1 MTDSDT
7 DTRVSDTADPALHY
21 REISE
26 LVPLLSAGDVTSLQL
41 TEMTLERIGAVD
53 QRLGSFAFVAAAE
66 AQLRAKESAERRRAG
81 GTRGPLDGIP
91 LAIKDIYDK
100 AGWRTEAGMALR
112 AGQVANDTATVVTRL
127 EEAGAVIVGKVHTTE
142 GVYTEHTPPFRAPLN
157 PWDPGRWVG
166 VSSSGSGVAPVAGL
180 CYGALGSDTGGSIRM
195 PSASNGATGLK
206 PTWSRVSRAGVV
218 ELAATLDHVGPICR
232 SARDAGLILAAIA
245 GADPRDPTAS
255 LQPVPEFGT
264 EMPASLRGVRVG
276 VDPSWS
282 YRDVSSDVEQAHRG
296 AEEMLRELGAELV
309 PTDLPDPA
317 QAITDWFGVCAVQ
330 TARAH
335 QAVFPEHRDT
345 YGPALRELIERGI
358 AMSGIEYDELL
369 QRRLRFKGEMEAALA
384 PLDGVLIPAMSFI
397 APPVEKM
404 IRMDEETTA
413 GVHRFT
419 VPFTLSQLPTI
430 TFPGGFTT
438 TESGLPFPVGLQMV
452 GSAFTERR
460 LVDIVGAFQAATPW
474 NKRHPQ
480 L

>member
-1 MTDSDT
+1 MTET
-7 DTRVSDTADPALHY
+7 PADALYY
-21 REISE
+21 REICE
-26 LVPLLSAGDVTSLQL
+26 LVDLLDRGEVTARQL
-41 TEMTLERIGAVD
+41 TQSTLDRIAEVD
-53 QRLGSFAFVAAAE
+53 QRLGAYAFVAPDEAMAKAAE
-66 AQLRAKESAERRRAG
+66 SDERRAAG
-81 GTRGPLDGIP
+81 AARGPLDGIP

-100 AGWRTEAGMALR
+100 QGWRTEAGMAVR
-112 AGQVANDTATVVTRL
+112 SGQVASSTATVVERL
-127 EEAGAVIVGKVHTTE
+127 DQAGAVIVGKVHTTE

-157 PWDPGRWVG
+157 PWDPNRWVG

-206 PTWSRVSRAGVV
+206 PTWGRVSRAGVV

-232 SARDAGLILAAIA
+232 SARDAGLILGAIA

-255 LQPVPEFGT
+255 LRPVPEFST
-264 EMPASLRGVRVG
+264 TTTASLSGVRIG
-276 VDPSWS
+276 IDPGWS
-282 YRDVSSDVEQAHRG
+282 YRDVSIDVEKAHQE
-296 AEEMLRELGAELV
+296 AEQVLRDLGAELTPV
-309 PTDLPDPA
+309 TLPDPTE
-317 QAITDWFGVCAVQ
+317 AITDWFGVCAVQ

-335 QAVFPEHRDT
+335 RGLYPERKDS
-345 YGPALRELIERGI
+345 YGPALSELIDRGI

-369 QRRLRFKGEMEAALA
+369 QRRLIFKGQMEAALSSV
-384 PLDGVLIPAMSFI
+384 DTVLIPAMSFI

-438 TESGLPFPVGLQMV
+438 TEAGHPFPVGLQMV
-452 GSAFTERR
+452 GSAFDERR
-460 LVDIVGAFQAATPW
+460 LVDVVGAFQAATPW
-474 NKRHPQ
+474 NKQHPN

>member
-1 MTDSDT
+1 MTDT
-7 DTRVSDTADPALHY
+7 TNPALHY
-21 REISE
+21 REICE
-26 LVPLLSAGDVTSLQL
+26 VVDLLAGGDVTAQQL
-41 TEMTLERIGAVD
+41 TDATLDRIVAVD
-53 QRLGSFAFVAAAE
+53 QRLGAYASVAADDAR
-66 AQLRAKESAERRRAG
+66 LRAAESDKRRKAG
-81 GTRGPLDGIP
+81 VTRGPLDGIP

-112 AGQVANDTATVVTRL
+112 SGQVATGTATVVDRL

-157 PWDPGRWVG
+157 PWDPNRWVG

-206 PTWSRVSRAGVV
+206 PTWGRVSRAGVV

-232 SARDAGLILAAIA
+232 SARDAGLILGAIA

-255 LQPVPEFGT
+255 LLPVPEFDT
-264 EMPASLRGVRVG
+264 AVPTSLHGVRIG
-276 VDPSWS
+276 IDPEWS
-282 YRDVSSDVEQAHRG
+282 YRDVSTDVEKAHRE
-296 AEEMLRELGAELV
+296 AEQALRDLGAELIH
-309 PTDLPDPA
+309 TTLPDPTV
-317 QAITDWFGVCAVQ
+317 AITDWFGVCAVQ

-335 QAVFPEHRDT
+335 RGLYPEHRDS
-345 YGPALRELIERGI
+345 YGPALSELIDRGI

-369 QRRLRFKGEMEAALA
+369 QRRLIFKGQMEAALA
-384 PLDGVLIPAMSFI
+384 GVDTVLIPAMSFI

-452 GSAFTERR
+452 GGAFTERR
-460 LVDIVGAFQAATPW
+460 LVDVVGAFQAATPW
-474 NKRHPQ
+474 NKQHPG

>member
-1 MTDSDT
+1 MTETT
-7 DTRVSDTADPALHY
+7 DDALHY
-21 REISE
+21 REICE
-26 LVPLLSAGDVTSLQL
+26 LVELLARGEVTARQL
-41 TEMTLERIGAVD
+41 TESTLDRIAAVD
-53 QRLGSFAFVAAAE
+53 ERLGAYAFVAPDEALAKAAE
-66 AQLRAKESAERRRAG
+66 SDERRKAG
-81 GTRGPLDGIP
+81 TVRGPLDGIP

-100 AGWRTEAGMALR
+100 QGWRTEAGMAVR
-112 AGQVANDTATVVTRL
+112 SGQVATSTATVVERL
-127 EEAGAVIVGKVHTTE
+127 DEAGAVIVGKVHTTE

-157 PWDPGRWVG
+157 PWDPNRWVG

-206 PTWSRVSRAGVV
+206 PTWGRVSRAGVV

-232 SARDAGLILAAIA
+232 SARDAGLILGAIA

-255 LQPVPEFGT
+255 LRPVPGFST
-264 EMPASLRGVRVG
+264 TTPASLSGVRIG
-276 VDPSWS
+276 IDPEWS
-282 YRDVSSDVEQAHRG
+282 YRDVSIDVEKAHQE
-296 AEEMLRELGAELV
+296 AEQVLRDLGAELIPV
-309 PTDLPDPA
+309 TLPDPTE
-317 QAITDWFGVCAVQ
+317 AITDWFGVCAVQ

-335 QAVFPEHRDT
+335 QGLYPEQKDS
-345 YGPALRELIERGI
+345 YGPALSELIDRGI
-358 AMSGIEYDELL
+358 AMSGIEYDQLL
-369 QRRLRFKGEMEAALA
+369 QRRLIFKGQMEAALSRV
-384 PLDGVLIPAMSFI
+384 DTVLIPAMSFI

-438 TESGLPFPVGLQMV
+438 TEAGNPFPVGLQMV
-452 GSAFTERR
+452 GSAFDERR
-460 LVDIVGAFQAATPW
+460 LVDVVGAFQAATPW
-474 NKRHPQ
+474 NKQHPD

>member
-1 MTDSDT
+1 MTET
-7 DTRVSDTADPALHY
+7 PADALYY
-21 REISE
+21 REICE
-26 LVPLLSAGDVTSLQL
+26 LVDLLDRGEVTARQL
-41 TEMTLERIGAVD
+41 TQSTLDRIAEVD
-53 QRLGSFAFVAAAE
+53 QRLGAYAFVAPDEAMAKAAE
-66 AQLRAKESAERRRAG
+66 SDERRAAG
-81 GTRGPLDGIP
+81 AARGPLDGIP

-100 AGWRTEAGMALR
+100 QGWRTEAGMAVR
-112 AGQVANDTATVVTRL
+112 SGQVASSTATVVERL
-127 EEAGAVIVGKVHTTE
+127 DQAGAVIVGKVHTTE

-157 PWDPGRWVG
+157 PWDPNRWVG

-206 PTWSRVSRAGVV
+206 PTWGRVSRAGVV

-232 SARDAGLILAAIA
+232 SARDAGLILGAIA

-255 LQPVPEFGT
+255 LRPVPEFST
-264 EMPASLRGVRVG
+264 TTTASLSGVRIG
-276 VDPSWS
+276 IDPEWS
-282 YRDVSSDVEQAHRG
+282 YRDVSIDVEKAHQE
-296 AEEMLRELGAELV
+296 AEQVLRDLGAELTPV
-309 PTDLPDPA
+309 TLPDPTE
-317 QAITDWFGVCAVQ
+317 AITDWFGVCAVQ

-335 QAVFPEHRDT
+335 RGLYPERKDS
-345 YGPALRELIERGI
+345 YGPALSELIDRGI

-369 QRRLRFKGEMEAALA
+369 QRRLIFKGQMEAALSSV
-384 PLDGVLIPAMSFI
+384 DTVLIPAMSFI

-438 TESGLPFPVGLQMV
+438 TEAGHPFPVGLQMV
-452 GSAFTERR
+452 GSAFDERR
-460 LVDIVGAFQAATPW
+460 LVDVVGAFQAATPW
-474 NKRHPQ
+474 NKQHPN

>member
-1 MTDSDT
+1 MTD
-7 DTRVSDTADPALHY
+7 ALHY
-21 REISE
+21 REICE
-26 LVPLLSAGDVTSLQL
+26 LVDLLAGGDVTAREL
-41 TEMTLERIGAVD
+41 TESTLDRIAAVD
-53 QRLGSFAFVAAAE
+53 QRLGAYAYVAADEAMAAAAE
-66 AQLRAKESAERRRAG
+66 SDERRAAG
-81 GTRGPLDGIP
+81 AARGPLDGIP

-100 AGWRTEAGMALR
+100 AGWRTEAGMAVR
-112 AGQVANDTATVVTRL
+112 AGQVASGTATAVERL
-127 EEAGAVIVGKVHTTE
+127 EQAGAVIVGKVHTTE

-157 PWDPGRWVG
+157 PWDPNRWVG

-180 CYGALGSDTGGSIRM
+180 CYAALGSDTGGSIRM

-206 PTWSRVSRAGVV
+206 PTWGRVSRAGVV

-232 SARDAGLILAAIA
+232 SARDAGLILGAIA

-255 LQPVPEFGT
+255 SQPVPEFGT
-264 EMPASLRGVRVG
+264 TVPGSLQGVRIG
-276 VDPSWS
+276 IDADWS
-282 YRDVSSDVEQAHRG
+282 YRDVSIDVEKAHRE
-296 AEEMLRELGAELV
+296 AEQALRDLGAELIE
-309 PTDLPDPA
+309 TRLPDPTE
-317 QAITDWFGVCAVQ
+317 AITDWFGVCAVQ

-335 QAVFPEHRDT
+335 RGLYPEHRDS
-345 YGPALRELIERGI
+345 YGPALSELIDRGR

-369 QRRLRFKGEMEAALA
+369 QRRLIFKGQMEAALA
-384 PLDGVLIPAMSFI
+384 GVDAVLIPAMSFI

-438 TESGLPFPVGLQMV
+438 TEAGLPFPVGLQMV

-460 LVDIVGAFQAATPW
+460 LVDVVGAFQAATPW
-474 NKRHPQ
+474 NKQHPA

>member
-1 MTDSDT
+1 
-7 DTRVSDTADPALHY
+7 
-21 REISE
+21 
-26 LVPLLSAGDVTSLQL
+26 
-41 TEMTLERIGAVD
+41 
-53 QRLGSFAFVAAAE
+53 
-66 AQLRAKESAERRRAG
+66 
-81 GTRGPLDGIP
+81 
-91 LAIKDIYDK
+91 
-100 AGWRTEAGMALR
+100 
-112 AGQVANDTATVVTRL
+112 
-127 EEAGAVIVGKVHTTE
+127 
-142 GVYTEHTPPFRAPLN
+142 
-157 PWDPGRWVG
+157 
-166 VSSSGSGVAPVAGL
+166 
-180 CYGALGSDTGGSIRM
+180 
-195 PSASNGATGLK
+195 
-206 PTWSRVSRAGVV
+206 
-218 ELAATLDHVGPICR
+218 
-232 SARDAGLILAAIA
+232 
-245 GADPRDPTAS
+245 
-255 LQPVPEFGT
+255 
-264 EMPASLRGVRVG
+264 MPASLRGVRVG

>member
-1 MTDSDT
+1 MTDT
-7 DTRVSDTADPALHY
+7 TDPALHY
-21 REISE
+21 REICE
-26 LVPLLSAGDVTSLQL
+26 VVDLLASGDVTALQL
-41 TEMTLERIGAVD
+41 TDATLNRIAAVD
-53 QRLGSFAFVAAAE
+53 QRLGAYASVAADEARARAAE
-66 AQLRAKESAERRRAG
+66 SDERRKAG
-81 GTRGPLDGIP
+81 ATRGPLDGIP

-112 AGQVANDTATVVTRL
+112 SGQVATGTATVVERL
-127 EEAGAVIVGKVHTTE
+127 EQAGAVIVGKVHTTE

-157 PWDPGRWVG
+157 PWDPNRWVG

-206 PTWSRVSRAGVV
+206 PTWGRVSRAGVV

-255 LQPVPEFGT
+255 LQPVPEFDT
-264 EMPASLRGVRVG
+264 AVPTSLRGFRIG
-276 VDPSWS
+276 IDPEWS
-282 YRDVSSDVEQAHRG
+282 YRDVSIDVEKAHRE
-296 AEEMLRELGAELV
+296 AEQALRDLGAELV
-309 PTDLPDPA
+309 HTELPDPTE
-317 QAITDWFGVCAVQ
+317 AITDWFGVCAVQ

-335 QAVFPEHRDT
+335 RGLYPEHRDS
-345 YGPALRELIERGI
+345 YGPALSELIDRGI

-369 QRRLRFKGEMEAALA
+369 QRRLIFKGQMEAALA
-384 PLDGVLIPAMSFI
+384 GVDAVLIPAMSFI

-452 GSAFTERR
+452 GGAFTERR
-460 LVDIVGAFQAATPW
+460 LVDVVGAFQAATPW
-474 NKRHPQ
+474 NKQHPD

>member
-1 MTDSDT
+1 MTESLT
-7 DTRVSDTADPALHY
+7 EPLHY
-21 REISE
+21 REICDVVE
-26 LVPLLSAGDVTSLQL
+26 LLATGDVSAEHL
-41 TEMTLERIGAVD
+41 TDLVLERIRAVD
-53 QRLGSFAFVAAAE
+53 DRVGAFAFVAEDEARRSAAE
-66 AQLRAKESAERRRAG
+66 SDARRASG
-81 GTRGPLDGIP
+81 ATRGPLDGIP
-91 LAIKDIYDK
+91 LAIKDIYHK
-100 AGWRTEAGMALR
+100 AGWRTEAGMAVR
-112 AGQVANDTATVVTRL
+112 AGQVATETATVVERL
-127 EEAGAVIVGKVHTTE
+127 ERAGAVIVGKVHTTE

-157 PWDPGRWVG
+157 PWDPTRWVG

-180 CYGALGSDTGGSIRM
+180 CFGALGSDTGGSIRM

-206 PTWSRVSRAGVV
+206 PTWGRVSRAGVV

-232 SARDAGLILAAIA
+232 SARDAGLILGAIA

-255 LQPVPEFGT
+255 SEPVPAFDVAV
-264 EMPASLRGVRVG
+264 PSSLRGVRIG
-276 VDPSWS
+276 VDPRWS
-282 YRDVSSDVEQAHRG
+282 YHEVSADVEGAHRDTEG
-296 AEEMLRELGAELV
+296 ALRDLGAELV
-309 PTDLPDPA
+309 DITLPDPT

-335 QAVFPEHRDT
+335 RGLYPEHRET
-345 YGPALRELIERGI
+345 YGAALSELIDRGI

-369 QRRLRFKGEMEAALA
+369 QRRLNFKGRMEAALA
-384 PLDGVLIPAMSFI
+384 PVDAVLIPAMSFI
-397 APPVEKM
+397 APPVDKM

-438 TESGLPFPVGLQMV
+438 TESGLPFPVGLQLV

-460 LVDIVGAFQAATPW
+460 LVDVVGAFQAATPW